1 MIRSA
6 SGTYSLPSACMKSY
20 WVSTSQ
26 KMTRAMAGN
35 LSEDVGRCQQAR
47 RTDAQTHRREQRER
61 TGISRC
67 LTSVFPGASVRLAV
81 PVLQPKHYCYL
92 VATVLPGTAR
102 AVRPH
107 LEREVL
113 TFGGGEADLQK
124 ERRLASQRE

>member
-6 SGTYSLPSACMKSY
+6 SGTDSLPSECMKSY

-35 LSEDVGRCQQAR
+35 LSEDAGTCQQAR

-61 TGISRC
+61 TGIRC

-81 PVLQPKHYCYL
+81 PVLTAEALLLLHRNSS
-92 VATVLPGTAR
+92 VAGTAHS
-102 AVRPH
+102 PP
-107 LEREVL
+107 
-113 TFGGGEADLQK
+113 TP
-124 ERRLASQRE
+124 